1 MTFVIRSI
9 GAGVGVE
16 RSWISFVSEAL
27 PSPSTSSMRPV
38 IVNAPRFFI
47 SSKRAACCARPA
59 ISASGTALPTA
70 DAGAAAARIPGR
82 RHDQAVGARP
92 RGRDEQEQ
100 PEGGGEGCTAQ
111 HHPDSVDRGSP
122 AGKAGVRRR
131 SDTPAGGP
139 IEFTVGEL
147 SPRYGDDVIE
157 RGRILCYRVFD
168 AGDTIAL
175 DVAEKKLA
183 ARRVEM
189 LGPLVEGLVMPVR
202 PLEVHIGECV
212 LADRRRSTASSTAVC
227 TARIFDFGA
236 ISFLYDIAIE
246 PGTTLEELTPLC
258 DALYDAPELD
268 ARGKEHRKGL
278 MDRLGDSIEKP
289 HDWSEGET
297 YTITFIEK
305 LSGAGPEDHRTN
317 IAALARSE
325 RVAKLLLGET
335 SDTPLSAATRDDVL
349 KNAFSYLVDDL
360 VIVDWNSAFVV
371 EPSGSRIVPFV
382 LELAT
387 SQLLEFRYYDG
398 ILEGELAR
406 VYDHVEKARPR
417 IIRSPYGA
425 LMRQVVRRF
434 MELTEFTER
443 VDNAIKSVGDFYLAR
458 VYLSAI
464 NRFRVPQ
471 WRESVESKLGLVSR
485 AYELLKGEV
494 EVSRAQ
500 LLEIIIVR
508 AHPHRARR
516 RAARPRLA
524 HRALVS
530 RPAPAAE

>member
-1 MTFVIRSI
+1 M
-9 GAGVGVE
+9 
-16 RSWISFVSEAL
+16 
-27 PSPSTSSMRPV
+27 
-38 IVNAPRFFI
+38 
-47 SSKRAACCARPA
+47 
-59 ISASGTALPTA
+59 
-70 DAGAAAARIPGR
+70 
-82 RHDQAVGARP
+82 
-92 RGRDEQEQ
+92 
-100 PEGGGEGCTAQ
+100 
-111 HHPDSVDRGSP
+111 
-122 AGKAGVRRR
+122 
-131 SDTPAGGP
+131 
-139 IEFTVGEL
+139 
-147 SPRYGDDVIE
+147 IE
-157 RGRILCYRVFD
+157 RGRILCYRVYD

-175 DVAEKKLA
+175 DVAEKRLA

-202 PLEVHIGECV
+202 PLEVHVGECV
-212 LADRRRSTASSTAVC
+212 LQIAKVGRVLTADCS
-227 TARIFDFGA
+227 ARIYDFGA

-268 ARGKEHRKGL
+268 ARGLQHRKEL

-297 YTITFIEK
+297 YTIVFVEK
-305 LSGAGPEDHRTN
+305 LSATSSDDHRTS

-325 RVAKLLLGET
+325 TVAKLLLGET
-335 SDTPLSAATRDDVL
+335 STTPLSAATRDDVL

-371 EPSGSRIVPFV
+371 EPTGSRVVPFV

-398 ILEGELAR
+398 ILERELGR

-425 LMRQVVRRF
+425 LTRRVVTRF

-458 VYLSAI
+458 VYLAAI
-464 NRFRVPQ
+464 NRFRVPD
-471 WRESVESKLGLVSR
+471 WRESVESKLGLISR
-485 AYELLKGEV
+485 AYTLLKGEV

-500 LLEIIIVR
+500 LLEVIVVVLILIELV
-508 AHPHRARR
+508 
-516 RAARPRLA
+516 AALRG
-524 HRALVS
+524 HV
-530 RPAPAAE
+530 

>member
-1 MTFVIRSI
+1 M
-9 GAGVGVE
+9 
-16 RSWISFVSEAL
+16 
-27 PSPSTSSMRPV
+27 
-38 IVNAPRFFI
+38 
-47 SSKRAACCARPA
+47 
-59 ISASGTALPTA
+59 
-70 DAGAAAARIPGR
+70 
-82 RHDQAVGARP
+82 
-92 RGRDEQEQ
+92 
-100 PEGGGEGCTAQ
+100 
-111 HHPDSVDRGSP
+111 
-122 AGKAGVRRR
+122 
-131 SDTPAGGP
+131 
-139 IEFTVGEL
+139 
-147 SPRYGDDVIE
+147 IE

-189 LGPLVEGLVMPVR
+189 IGPLVEGLVMPVR
-202 PLEVHIGECV
+202 PLEVHVGECV
-212 LADRRRSTASSTAVC
+212 LQISKVGRVLTADC
-227 TARIFDFGA
+227 TARVFEFGA

-268 ARGKEHRKGL
+268 AQGREHRKAL
-278 MDRLGDSIEKP
+278 MERLGESIEKP

-305 LSGAGPEDHRTN
+305 LSGAGLEDHRTN
-317 IAALARSE
+317 IAAFARSE
-325 RVAKLLLGET
+325 RVAKLLLGEI

-387 SQLLEFRYYDG
+387 SQLLEFRYYDRL
-398 ILEGELAR
+398 LERELAR
-406 VYDHVEKARPR
+406 VYDHVEKVRPR

-425 LMRQVVRRF
+425 LTRQVMRRF
-434 MELTEFTER
+434 MELTEFAER

-464 NRFRVPQ
+464 NRFRVPD

-485 AYELLKGEV
+485 AYSLLKGEV

-500 LLEIIIVR
+500 LLEIIVVVLILLELI
-508 AHPHRARR
+508 
-516 RAARPRLA
+516 AALRG
-524 HRALVS
+524 HG
-530 RPAPAAE
+530 